1 MSAGGAGGNE
11 ALLHIMMDPAIWIV
25 VIVFVVLLVYMYK
38 QYFMVNKNLKQIL
51 GFIKAFNPADL
62 TFRFK
67 ELDDGMAVNPYISNV
82 WAEFKNTLLFSE
94 DLSMKD
100 QKNDTMFQK
109 VSQSVTHIQT
119 TVDPMYFFN
128 EESLVTSKYDHK
140 FLAQGSTFLTGM
152 GPLFTFLNIGMAFSK
167 LDFST
172 QATILDSIAGM
183 MTTMQ
188 VAATVSVM
196 AVGGALI
203 FIAIEKT
210 SFNSLCRIPLEH
222 ITEQFYKLFSNIS
235 SEKFLIELLKETKV
249 QNNSVTNLIE
259 VLPEQFKA
267 SLDKSMVN
275 TLVPYLENVIYGINT
290 MKEKLDAVGKKGG
303 GGMDDLF

>member
-1 MSAGGAGGNE
+1 MSAEGGANA
-11 ALLHIMMDPAIWIV
+11 ALLHILMDPAIWIV
-25 VIVFVVLLVYMYK
+25 VIVFVGLLIYMYK
-38 QYFMVNKNLKQIL
+38 QYFMVNKHLMVIL
-51 GFIKAFNPADL
+51 NFIKTFGPSDL
-62 TFRFK
+62 AFRFK
-67 ELDDGMAVNPYISNV
+67 ELDDGMATNPYISNS

-94 DLSMKD
+94 DLSMKS
-100 QKNDTMFQK
+100 QNNEVMFQK
-109 VSQSVTHIQT
+109 VSQSITHVQT
-119 TVDPMYFFN
+119 TVDPAYFFN

-140 FLAQGSTFLTGM
+140 FLGQGSTFLTGM

-183 MTTMQ
+183 MLTMQ

-203 FIAIEKT
+203 FIAIEKL
-210 SFNSLCRIPLEH
+210 SFNKLCRVPLEH
-222 ITEQFYKLFSNIS
+222 ITERLYKLFSNIS

-267 SLDKSMVN
+267 SLDKSMIN